1 MIVIDGV
8 ATMTSTLDKTED
20 LEILNWLTLTNY
32 GSQQS
37 REFNKRQPGTGQWFL
52 DSVEYQNWLKTEKQ
66 TLFCPGIPGAGK
78 TILTSVVVN
87 DLTTRFSHDT
97 SIGIAYIYCD
107 FGRKGEQST
116 QQLLESL
123 LKQLVQSQSSLPK
136 SLKELRIYNRTT
148 RPSLDKII
156 KTLHSVISEYL
167 RVFIIVDA
175 LDEYEAIDSPRGR
188 LPILS
193 ELFAL
198 QERYKTNIFA
208 TSRFVPEVVDQFEG
222 KSKLLEISAS
232 PKDVE
237 IYLEGHIEQLSQFV
251 QEDPQL
257 QKNIILGISTA
268 VDGMYVS
275 SLWTD
280 LFRH

>member
-1 MIVIDGV
+1 MVVLDGV
-8 ATMTSTLDKTED
+8 ATVTSTLDKKED

-32 GSQQS
+32 GPQQS
-37 REFNKRQPGTGQWFL
+37 REFNKRQPRTGQWLL
-52 DSVEYQNWLKTEKQ
+52 DSFEYQSWLKTDKQ

-97 SIGIAYIYCD
+97 TIGIAYIYCE
-107 FGRKGEQST
+107 FGRKGEQNT

-123 LKQLVQSQSSLPK
+123 LKQLVQCQSSLPS
-136 SLKELRIYNRTT
+136 SLKELRNQHHATT
-148 RPSLDKII
+148 RPSLDEIV
-156 KTLHSVISEYL
+156 KTLHSVVSKYL

-175 LDEYEAIDSPRGR
+175 LDECEAIDSCRAR

-208 TSRFVPEVVDQFEG
+208 TSRFVPEVVHQFEG

-237 IYLEGHIEQLSQFV
+237 RYLEGHMEQLSQFI

-257 QKNIILGISTA
+257 QRNIILGISTA

-275 SLWTD
+275 SL
-280 LFRH
+280 

>member
-1 MIVIDGV
+1 MVVLDDV
-8 ATMTSTLDKTED
+8 ATVTSTLNKKED
-20 LEILNWLTLTNY
+20 LETLNWLTLTDY
-32 GSQQS
+32 GPRQS
-37 REFNKRQPGTGQWFL
+37 REFNKREPGTGQWLL
-52 DSVEYQNWLKTEKQ
+52 DSVEYQNWLKTDKQ

-97 SIGIAYIYCD
+97 TVGIAYIYCE
-107 FGRKGEQST
+107 FGRKGEQNT

-123 LKQLVQSQSSLPK
+123 LKQLVQDQSSLPR
-136 SLKELRIYNRTT
+136 SLKELRTKHKATT
-148 RPSLDKII
+148 RPSLDEIVRI
-156 KTLHSVISEYL
+156 LHSVISKYL
-167 RVFIIVDA
+167 RVFVIIDA
-175 LDEYEAIDSPRGR
+175 LDECEAIDSYRAR

-198 QERYKTNIFA
+198 QERYKSNIFA
-208 TSRFVPEVVDQFEG
+208 TSRFVPEVVDQFEDN
-222 KSKLLEISAS
+222 SKLLEISAS

-237 IYLEGHIEQLSQFV
+237 RYLEGHMKQLSQFV

-275 SLWTD
+275 GL
-280 LFRH
+280 